1 MYRWDM
7 PRLGD
12 LLVYKHQMG
21 WSSYGFVIKTWQILI
36 PISGNPMGKMDMVI
50 QQWNSWGTPK
60 IGHILAEFVGDNFD
74 FSGMDHTGLSC

>member
-1 MYRWDM
+1 
-7 PRLGD
+7 
-12 LLVYKHQMG
+12 
-21 WSSYGFVIKTWQILI
+21 
-36 PISGNPMGKMDMVI
+36 MGKMDMVI